1 MPPLV
6 QEAPPEDELTRG
18 GVRQEE
24 KGKII
29 ERRVLSWGLWLSS
42 IMQGQLNP
50 APVPKFMPMP
60 MDMGMNMS
68 VGMNFN
74 IGRVSVINVEL
85 HPNIGIKIGGL

>member
-1 MPPLV
+1 MLPLA
-6 QEAPPEDELTRG
+6 QEAPPEERVPG
-18 GVRQEE
+18 GRKKRKERR
-24 KGKII
+24 I

-50 APVPKFMPMP
+50 APLPKFMPMP